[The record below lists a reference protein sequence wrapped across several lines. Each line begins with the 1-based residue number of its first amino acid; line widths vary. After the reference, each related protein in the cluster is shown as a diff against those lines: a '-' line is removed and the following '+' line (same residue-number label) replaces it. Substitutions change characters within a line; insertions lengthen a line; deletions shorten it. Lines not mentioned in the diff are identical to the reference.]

1 MKRNITAQQKQ
12 SISQIEIAKVIAEQ
26 EALPLEV
33 ITRIIETEQK
43 LTMTKVKEG
52 FRVVKKNYLTLTPVK
67 TKERK
72 FHSKITN
79 KDYNI
84 AAGISVRVA
93 VGNGFKAFVNPNK
106 RMKEKLCR
114 FVDSKTKESKNIQE
128 KEA

>member
-1 MKRNITAQQKQ
+1 MEGKKQDQKKQ

-43 LTMTKVKEG
+43 LTMSKVKEG
-52 FRVVKKNYLTLTPVK
+52 LRVVKKNYLTLTPVK
-67 TKERK
+67 TKARQ

-79 KDYNI
+79 KDYKI

-93 VGNGFKAFVNPNK
+93 VGNGFKSFVNPNK

-114 FVDSKTKESKNIQE
+114 FVDSQNKNIQKIQE

>member
-1 MKRNITAQQKQ
+1 MKTNVKSNKKQ
-12 SISQIEIAKVIAEQ
+12 SISQIEIAKLIAEQ